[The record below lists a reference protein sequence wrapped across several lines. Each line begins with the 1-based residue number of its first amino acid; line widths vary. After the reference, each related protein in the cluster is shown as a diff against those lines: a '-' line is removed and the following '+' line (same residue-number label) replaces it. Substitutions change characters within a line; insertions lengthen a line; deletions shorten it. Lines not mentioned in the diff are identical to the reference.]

1 MIHKALSPGV
11 LAGIAFMLAGC
22 AAPELEKRIS
32 SVNNQMIPGL
42 NAGAMP
48 LPTGPL
54 MVGSASMAEELA
66 RQQIDPP
73 VAMRAKQ
80 PWYGTRM
87 VAVQSDEL
95 LPPVFYERFTFDFDD
110 RMSGG
115 RVPIEVVAERIY
127 RITNVPVRISA
138 DVNGNGLSSQAPPA
152 PGQPPAIVM
161 PMPGSSTNR
170 PGQPLLSPLPLGGA
184 PVETP
189 KQSSEPT
196 RTSLPLT
203 DLNAIEMRWR
213 DRDMVSFLNTVTDR
227 LGLGWSYRDG
237 VVMIHRYVTETFELG
252 AFGSS
257 QDYALSISGA
267 SNGAA
272 GGNGGAGGSS
282 SSQLQVTET
291 GKSSPLQ
298 SIVKTVTT
306 MLESVKG
313 SSVTLSEGTSRLTV
327 TTTKESMR
335 HVRSMLKQEQE
346 SMNRQVMIQIDIYSL
361 SSTNSNDSGVN
372 LQVLF
377 QNLQKTF
384 GVSLAGP
391 TTGVTSEAGGLAL
404 NILSVLNGGNPNSN
418 TVKRFGNSALML
430 QALHQNGISVQHQPL
445 NMIAMNRQWARKTN
459 LKQTGYLSETTPSTV
474 AGAGSGAPGLKTSTI
489 TTGDRFIVQP
499 AILDNG
505 TVLLKF
511 GVSLTNLLGL
521 FDVTA
526 GAGATL
532 QKVQTPE
539 VSGTDDQSTVMLRAG
554 EVMVLTGLSRIKS
567 NHDARSLGEN
577 VPIVLG
583 GSSKMSQSRED
594 FVIFVRPVIL

>member
-1 MIHKALSPGV
+1 MNFKFAFSGV
-11 LAGIAFMLAGC
+11 VAAVAVMLAGC
-22 AAPELEKRIS
+22 AAPELQHKIEV
-32 SVNNQMIPGL
+32 VNNQMITGL

-48 LPTGPL
+48 LPTGPV
-54 MVGSASMAEELA
+54 MVGSSAMAEELA
-66 RQQIDPP
+66 KQQIDPP

-95 LPPVFYERFTFDFDD
+95 LPPVFFERFTFDFDD

-138 DVNGNGLSSQAPPA
+138 DVNGLSPQAAQAPA
-152 PGQPPAIVM
+152 QPPAISM

-170 PGQPLLSPLPLGGA
+170 PGQPLPSPLPAGGA
-184 PVETP
+184 AQVETP

-257 QDYALSISGA
+257 QDYAMSISGA
-267 SNGAA
+267 STGAA
-272 GGNGGAGGSS
+272 GGGGTGGSS
-282 SSQLQVTET
+282 ASQLQVTET
-291 GKSSPLQ
+291 GKSSPIQ

-313 SSVTLSEGTSRLTV
+313 SSVALSEGTSRLTV

-346 SMNRQVMIQIDIYSL
+346 SMTRQVMIQIDIYSL

-384 GVSLAGP
+384 GVALAGP
-391 TTGVTSEAGGLAL
+391 TSGVTSEAGGLAL

-418 TVKRFGNSALML
+418 TVQRFGNSALML

-489 TTGDRFIVQP
+489 TTGDRFIVLP

-505 TVLLKF
+505 AVLLKF

-521 FDVTA
+521 FDVTT

-539 VSGTDDQSTVMLRAG
+539 VSGTDDQSTVLLRAG

-567 NHDARSLGEN
+567 TQDARSLGEN
-577 VPIVLG
+577 VPVVLG